1 MGIAGFS
8 SLFKWGIALI
18 LTISVVPMALK
29 TPDAIDSDFVQVEE
43 DRFDLSGFEIQV
55 IKYKV
60 NKSMLNSSIIRTY
73 KFMVFQQGRFLTEFF
88 VQKHFKPEWKGS
100 ENAADEYTTWALEE
114 RDGNGFKIIKLYP
127 NYSKYYLRF
136 PARDI
141 AMNDIENI
149 IKERYVSSII
159 HQ

>member
-1 MGIAGFS
+1 MGIGGFS
-8 SLFKWGIALI
+8 SLLKWGIALV
-18 LTISVVPMALK
+18 LTISVVPMSLK
-29 TPDAIDSDFVQVEE
+29 SPDPIDADFVQVEE

-73 KFMVFQQGRFLTEFF
+73 KFMIFQQGRILTEFF
-88 VQKHFKPEWKGS
+88 VQKHFRPEWKGT
-100 ENAADEYTTWALEE
+100 ENASDEYTIWALEE

-141 AMNDIENI
+141 AMNDIQNI
-149 IKERYVSSII
+149 IKERYISSII

>member
-88 VQKHFKPEWKGS
+88 VQKHFKPEWIGS

-114 RDGNGFKIIKLYP
+114 GEGKGFKIIKLYP

-141 AMNDIENI
+141 AMNDVENI

>member
-1 MGIAGFS
+1 MGIGGFS
-8 SLFKWGIALI
+8 SLLKWGIALI
-18 LTISVVPMALK
+18 LTISVVPMSLK

-73 KFMVFQQGRFLTEFF
+73 KFIVFQQGRILTEFF

-100 ENAADEYTTWALEE
+100 ENASDEYTTWALEE
-114 RDGNGFKIIKLYP
+114 SEGNGFKIIKLYP